1 MIFYKCYNLDDDI
14 MKKVFKIIKIFIL
27 IFVICISFTSS
38 FIYESKIYNNNPN
51 KKVDEVA
58 MALKINEFDY
68 ESLYGAKDTLV
79 GDLTGYAYNCPLCS
93 GKLACLGNY
102 NITNGTTTFN
112 DETYGNVMIV
122 ASSTN
127 LACGTIVRFSV
138 DKLSSEP
145 ILAIVLDS
153 GVRGNNLDL
162 LSISE
167 EYAINNIGRV
177 EITYDVL
184 RKGW

>member
-1 MIFYKCYNLDDDI
+1 MIFYKCYNLYDDI

-122 ASSTN
+122 ASSSN

-145 ILAIVLDS
+145 ILAIVLDR

>member
-1 MIFYKCYNLDDDI
+1 
-14 MKKVFKIIKIFIL
+14 MKKIFKIIKILVL

-51 KKVDEVA
+51 KGVDEVA
-58 MALKINEFDY
+58 MAMKINEFDY

-127 LACGTIVRFSV
+127 LACGSIVRFNV
-138 DKLSSEP
+138 NKLSSEP
-145 ILAIVLDS
+145 ILAIVLDR

-162 LSISE
+162 LAVSE

-184 RKGW
+184 RNGW

>member
-1 MIFYKCYNLDDDI
+1 
-14 MKKVFKIIKIFIL
+14 MKKIFKMIKIFVL
-27 IFVICISFTSS
+27 IIVICISFTNSCV
-38 FIYESKIYNNNPN
+38 YESKIYNNDPN
-51 KKVDEVA
+51 KDVDEVA
-58 MALKINEFDY
+58 MAMKISEFDY
-68 ESLYGAKDTLV
+68 ESLYGAKNTLV

-102 NITNGTTTFN
+102 NITDGTTTFN

-127 LACGTIVRFSV
+127 LSCGSIVRFNV
-138 DKLSSEP
+138 EKLSNDP
-145 ILAIVLDS
+145 ILAIVLDR

-162 LSISE
+162 LSVSE

-177 EITYDVL
+177 KITYDVL
-184 RKGW
+184 RNGW

>member
-1 MIFYKCYNLDDDI
+1 
-14 MKKVFKIIKIFIL
+14 MKKIFKMIKIFVL
-27 IFVICISFTSS
+27 IIVICISFTNS
-38 FIYESKIYNNNPN
+38 FVYESKIYNNNTN
-51 KKVDEVA
+51 KGVDEVA
-58 MALKINEFDY
+58 MAMKISKFEY
-68 ESLYGAKDTLV
+68 ESLYGAKNTLV

-102 NITNGTTTFN
+102 NITDGTTTFN

-127 LACGTIVRFSV
+127 LSCGSIVRFNV
-138 DKLSSEP
+138 EKLSNDP
-145 ILAIVLDS
+145 ILAIVLDR

-162 LSISE
+162 LSVSE

-177 EITYDVL
+177 KITYDVL
-184 RKGW
+184 RNGW

>member
-145 ILAIVLDS
+145 ILAIVLDR

>member
-1 MIFYKCYNLDDDI
+1 
-14 MKKVFKIIKIFIL
+14 MKKILKMIKIFVL
-27 IFVICISFTSS
+27 IIVICISFTNS

-51 KKVDEVA
+51 KGVDEVA
-58 MALKINEFDY
+58 MAMKINEFDY
-68 ESLYGAKDTLV
+68 ESLYGAKNTLV

-102 NITNGTTTFN
+102 NITDGTTTFN

-127 LACGTIVRFSV
+127 LSCGSIVRFNV
-138 DKLSSEP
+138 EKLSNDP
-145 ILAIVLDS
+145 ILAIVLDR

-162 LSISE
+162 LSVSE

-177 EITYDVL
+177 KITYDVL
-184 RKGW
+184 RNGW

>member
-1 MIFYKCYNLDDDI
+1 
-14 MKKVFKIIKIFIL
+14 MKKILKMIKIFVLL
-27 IFVICISFTSS
+27 IVICISFTNS
-38 FIYESKIYNNNPN
+38 FVYESKIYNNNPN
-51 KKVDEVA
+51 KGVDEVA
-58 MALKINEFDY
+58 MAMKISEFDY
-68 ESLYGAKDTLV
+68 ESLYGAKNTLV

-102 NITNGTTTFN
+102 NITDGTTTFN

-127 LACGTIVRFSV
+127 LSCGSIVRFNV
-138 DKLSSEP
+138 EKLSNDP
-145 ILAIVLDS
+145 ILAIVLDR

-162 LSISE
+162 LSVSE

-177 EITYDVL
+177 KITYDVL
-184 RKGW
+184 RNGW

>member
-1 MIFYKCYNLDDDI
+1 

-145 ILAIVLDS
+145 ILAIVLDR

>member
-1 MIFYKCYNLDDDI
+1 

-145 ILAIVLDS
+145 ILAIVLDR

-177 EITYDVL
+177 KITYDVL
-184 RKGW
+184 RNGW